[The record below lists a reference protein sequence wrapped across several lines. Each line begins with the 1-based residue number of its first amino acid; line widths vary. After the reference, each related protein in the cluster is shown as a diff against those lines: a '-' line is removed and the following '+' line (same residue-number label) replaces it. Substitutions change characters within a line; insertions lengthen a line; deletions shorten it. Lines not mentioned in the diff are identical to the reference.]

1 MSEEIY
7 DDLKVWRKHG
17 ALETSGI
24 LPHCSAIC
32 SCPGV
37 EPNAFVI

>member
-7 DDLKVWRKHG
+7 GKHG

-24 LPHCSAIC
+24 LPHCSAIYPC
-32 SCPGV
+32 TGV